1 MENPVEQIN
10 NDLSKMDLPI
20 NRRDASRPDTV
31 KWLLHNLAA
40 RNNKHPKFKAVMQY
54 LLSRASTLNLL
65 TPKEAKQLELTL

>member
-31 KWLLHNLAA
+31 KWLLHNLAS
-40 RNNKHPKFKAVMQY
+40 RNSKHQKFKEVMQY
-54 LLSRASTLNLL
+54 LLNRATTLNLL
-65 TPKEAKQLELTL
+65 TPKEVKQLEASL